1 MEVSK
6 ETVLKAWKDE
16 GFRNSLS
23 PEVQAA
29 IPDRPRSADGDE
41 LSDDQLEAA
50 AGGTTLA
57 CGALFVTAFGAG
69 VKAAE
74 D

>member
-16 GFRNSLS
+16 SFYKSLS
-23 PEVQAA
+23 PEVQQA
-29 IPDRPRSADGDE
+29 IPDRPTMPDGAD
-41 LSDDQLEAA
+41 LTDDQLEAA

>member
-6 ETVLKAWKDE
+6 DTVLKAWKDD

-29 IPDRPRSADGDE
+29 IPDRPMSPDGAE
-41 LSDDQLEAA
+41 LSDEQLEAA
-50 AGGTTLA
+50 AGGTTIA

-69 VKAAE
+69 ATAAQ